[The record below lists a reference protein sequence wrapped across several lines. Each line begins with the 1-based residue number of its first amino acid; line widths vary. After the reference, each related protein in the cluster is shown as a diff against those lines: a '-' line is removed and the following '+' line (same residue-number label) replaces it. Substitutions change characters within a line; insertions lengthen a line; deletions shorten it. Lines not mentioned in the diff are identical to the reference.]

1 MSGSLYVVSTPI
13 GNLDDLSRRA
23 LEVLGQV
30 DWVAAE
36 DTRHSQ
42 TLLNHLGIKA
52 RLISCHDHNEAERSP
67 ELVARLRDGEA
78 PGEGGD
84 GYYIRTRDEHK
95 LGPMLGARARAS
107 VRLCGWR

>member
-67 ELVARLRDGEA
+67 ELVARLRDGESGA
-78 PGEGGD
+78 LISDAMLRILTPAVKALVTRIPKDPGVA
-84 GYYIRTRDEHK
+84 T
-95 LGPMLGARARAS
+95 
-107 VRLCGWR
+107 

>member
-52 RLISCHDHNEAERSP
+52 RLIS
-67 ELVARLRDGEA
+67 
-78 PGEGGD
+78 
-84 GYYIRTRDEHK
+84 
-95 LGPMLGARARAS
+95 
-107 VRLCGWR
+107 

>member
-67 ELVARLRDGEA
+67 ELVARLRDGESGA
-78 PGEGGD
+78 LISDAGTPKAWAISGAMAAG
-84 GYYIRTRDEHK
+84 IIVH
-95 LGPMLGARARAS
+95 MVARA
-107 VRLCGWR
+107 